1 MVSEVG
7 KSLGKKMI
15 SLKFRSK
22 LLSGC
27 FAITLAGM
35 LGACATPPGED
46 TAGGMYTEVSDPIE
60 PVNRYFHDVNQALD
74 AVALKPI
81 AHIYR
86 DALPEGIKDSVGN
99 FLSNLSQPIYFLNN
113 IAQGDLNG
121 AGDNMGSFFVNTL
134 LGFGGLFDVAQL
146 DTDKEDLGQTF
157 AVWGIG
163 EGPYL
168 VLPVLGPNTTR
179 EAVGLVGEHFIDPVN
194 LVARN
199 NDIDNVELIR
209 GGTTAVHFRAQSID
223 ALDDIEKNSIDF
235 YAAIRSLYRQN
246 RKNLILDGKAEMTP
260 LPDISFEQEDD
271 KPALNRVSQLFES
284 DETTETKAASAKN

>member
-1 MVSEVG
+1 MVSEVR

-15 SLKFRSK
+15 SLKFRSI
-22 LLSGC
+22 LQSGC
-27 FAITLAGM
+27 FAVVLAST
-35 LGACATPPGED
+35 LGACAAPPSED
-46 TAGGMYTEVSDPIE
+46 TSGGMYTEVSDPIE
-60 PVNRYFHDVNQALD
+60 PANRYFHDVNQALD
-74 AVALKPI
+74 AVAFKPA

-86 DALPEGIKDSVGN
+86 DALPDGVKDSVGN
-99 FLSNLSQPIYFLNN
+99 FLTNLSQPIYFLNN

-121 AGDNMGSFFVNTL
+121 AGDNMGAFFTNTL

-157 AVWGIG
+157 AVWGLG

-179 EAVGLVGEHFIDPVN
+179 DAVGMVGEYFIDPAN

-199 NDIDNVELIR
+199 QDVDNFELIR
-209 GGTTAVHFRAQSID
+209 GGTTAINFRSKSID

-246 RKNLILDGKAEMTP
+246 RKNLILDGNADMTP

-271 KPALNRVSQLFES
+271 KPDTNRVSQLFEN
-284 DETTETKAASAKN
+284 DESTETKAASANN